1 MILTGDAL
9 TVLKSLDRASV
20 RCIVTSPPYYG
31 LRDYGHKGQIGL
43 EASPDEYV
51 ARLVEVFREARRV
64 LTKDGT
70 LWLNL
75 GDSYFGSGKGGATNP
90 AWAGNLQKGNAGSCR
105 GAINIKPQ
113 GRPKNLIGIPWRT
126 AFALQADGWN
136 LRQEIIWAKPAPMP
150 ESVKDRFTRSHESI
164 FLFSKSRK
172 YYFDADAVKEK
183 AVSDITIQCSRENNK
198 KNHTARQKPHAGTL
212 DTNGDGWRNKR
223 DVWTIPPEP
232 YRGAHFAT
240 FPAELA
246 RTCIKAGSARG
257 DTVLDMFSGSGT
269 VGVACIL
276 EGREYIGIELN
287 PDYVKLQ
294 EERLAATERT
304 GFLF

>member
-64 LTKDGT
+64 LTRDGT
-70 LWLNL
+70 MWLNL
-75 GDSYFGSGKGGATNP
+75 GDSYGWRRS
-90 AWAGNLQKGNAGSCR
+90 R
-105 GAINIKPQ
+105 E
-113 GRPKNLIGIPWRT
+113 RRKNLLGIPWRT

-150 ESVKDRFTRSHESI
+150 ESVKDRFTRSHETI

-198 KNHTARQKPHAGTL
+198 KNHTAGQKPHAGTL

-246 RTCIKAGSARG
+246 RTCIKTGSARG

>member
-64 LTKDGT
+64 LTRDGT
-70 LWLNL
+70 MWLNL
-75 GDSYFGSGKGGATNP
+75 GDSYGWRRS
-90 AWAGNLQKGNAGSCR
+90 R
-105 GAINIKPQ
+105 E
-113 GRPKNLIGIPWRT
+113 RRKNLLGIPWRT
-126 AFALQADGWN
+126 AFALQSDGWN

-164 FLFSKSRK
+164 FLFSKSHK

-198 KNHTARQKPHAGTL
+198 KNHTAGQKPHAGTL

>member
-43 EASPDEYV
+43 EASLDEYV

-64 LTKDGT
+64 LTRDGT
-70 LWLNL
+70 MWLNL
-75 GDSYFGSGKGGATNP
+75 GDSYGWRRS
-90 AWAGNLQKGNAGSCR
+90 R
-105 GAINIKPQ
+105 E
-113 GRPKNLIGIPWRT
+113 RRKNLLGIPWRT

-198 KNHTARQKPHAGTL
+198 KNHTAGQKPHAGTL
-212 DTNGDGWRNKR
+212 DTNGDGWRSKR

-232 YRGAHFAT
+232 YSGAHFAT

-269 VGVACIL
+269 VGVVCIL

>member
-43 EASPDEYV
+43 EASPDEYA

-64 LTKDGT
+64 LTRDGT
-70 LWLNL
+70 MWLNL
-75 GDSYFGSGKGGATNP
+75 GDSYGWRRS
-90 AWAGNLQKGNAGSCR
+90 R
-105 GAINIKPQ
+105 E
-113 GRPKNLIGIPWRT
+113 RRKNLLGIPWRT

-198 KNHTARQKPHAGTL
+198 KNHTAGQKPHAGTL

-232 YRGAHFAT
+232 YKGAHFAT
-240 FPAELA
+240 FPTELA

>member
-31 LRDYGHKGQIGL
+31 LRDYGYKGQIGL

-64 LTKDGT
+64 LTRDGT
-70 LWLNL
+70 MWLNL
-75 GDSYFGSGKGGATNP
+75 GDSYGWRRS
-90 AWAGNLQKGNAGSCR
+90 R
-105 GAINIKPQ
+105 E
-113 GRPKNLIGIPWRT
+113 RRKNLLGIPWRT

-183 AVSDITIQCSRENNK
+183 AVSDITIQCSRGNNK
-198 KNHTARQKPHAGTL
+198 KNHTAGQKPHAGTL

>member
-64 LTKDGT
+64 LTRDGT
-70 LWLNL
+70 MWLNL
-75 GDSYFGSGKGGATNP
+75 GDSYGWRRS
-90 AWAGNLQKGNAGSCR
+90 R
-105 GAINIKPQ
+105 E
-113 GRPKNLIGIPWRT
+113 RRKNLLGIPWRT

-198 KNHTARQKPHAGTL
+198 KNHTAGQKPHAGTL

-246 RTCIKAGSARG
+246 RTCIKTGSARG

>member
-64 LTKDGT
+64 LTRDGT
-70 LWLNL
+70 IWLNM
-75 GDSYFGSGKGGATNP
+75 GDSYGWRRS
-90 AWAGNLQKGNAGSCR
+90 QER
-105 GAINIKPQ
+105 
-113 GRPKNLIGIPWRT
+113 RKNLLGIPWRT

-136 LRQEIIWAKPAPMP
+136 LRQEIIWAKSAPMP

-198 KNHTARQKPHAGTL
+198 KNHIAGQKPHMGTL

>member
-43 EASPDEYV
+43 EASPDEYA

-64 LTKDGT
+64 LTRDGT
-70 LWLNL
+70 MWLNL
-75 GDSYFGSGKGGATNP
+75 GDSYGWRRSRERRN
-90 AWAGNLQKGNAGSCR
+90 NQL
-105 GAINIKPQ
+105 
-113 GRPKNLIGIPWRT
+113 GISRRT

-150 ESVKDRFTRSHESI
+150 ESVKDRFTRAHESI

-198 KNHTARQKPHAGTL
+198 KNHTAGQKPHAGTL

-232 YRGAHFAT
+232 YKGAHFAT
-240 FPAELA
+240 FPTELA

>member
-9 TVLKSLDRASV
+9 TVLKSIDRASV

-31 LRDYGHKGQIGL
+31 LRDYGHEGQIGL

-64 LTKDGT
+64 LTRDGT
-70 LWLNL
+70 MWLNL
-75 GDSYFGSGKGGATNP
+75 GDSYGWRRS
-90 AWAGNLQKGNAGSCR
+90 QER
-105 GAINIKPQ
+105 
-113 GRPKNLIGIPWRT
+113 RKNLLGIPWRT
-126 AFALQADGWN
+126 AFALQSDGWN

-172 YYFDADAVKEK
+172 YYFDTDAVKEK
-183 AVSDITIQCSRENNK
+183 AVSDITIQCPRENNK
-198 KNHTARQKPHAGTL
+198 KNHTAGQKPHAGTL

-232 YRGAHFAT
+232 YKGAHFAT

-257 DTVLDMFSGSGT
+257 DIVLDMFSGSGT

-294 EERLAATERT
+294 KERLAATERT

>member
-43 EASPDEYV
+43 EASPDEYA

-64 LTKDGT
+64 LTRDGT
-70 LWLNL
+70 MWLNL
-75 GDSYFGSGKGGATNP
+75 GDSYGWRRS
-90 AWAGNLQKGNAGSCR
+90 R
-105 GAINIKPQ
+105 E
-113 GRPKNLIGIPWRT
+113 RRKNLLGIPWRT

-172 YYFDADAVKEK
+172 YYFEADAVKEK

-198 KNHTARQKPHAGTL
+198 KNHTAGQKPHAGTL

-232 YRGAHFAT
+232 YKGAHFAT

-246 RTCIKAGSARG
+246 RTCIKAGSARR

>member
-64 LTKDGT
+64 LTRDGT
-70 LWLNL
+70 MWLNL
-75 GDSYFGSGKGGATNP
+75 GDSYGWRRS
-90 AWAGNLQKGNAGSCR
+90 R
-105 GAINIKPQ
+105 E
-113 GRPKNLIGIPWRT
+113 RRKNLLGIPWRT

-183 AVSDITIQCSRENNK
+183 AVSDITIQYSRENNK
-198 KNHTARQKPHAGTL
+198 KNHTAGQKPHAGTL

-287 PDYVKLQ
+287 PAYVKLQ

>member
-64 LTKDGT
+64 LTRDGT
-70 LWLNL
+70 MWLNL
-75 GDSYFGSGKGGATNP
+75 GDSYGWRRS
-90 AWAGNLQKGNAGSCR
+90 R
-105 GAINIKPQ
+105 E
-113 GRPKNLIGIPWRT
+113 RRKNLLGIPWRT

-198 KNHTARQKPHAGTL
+198 KNHTAGQKPHAGTL
-212 DTNGDGWRNKR
+212 DTNGNGWRSKR

>member
-64 LTKDGT
+64 LTRDGT
-70 LWLNL
+70 MWLNL
-75 GDSYFGSGKGGATNP
+75 GDSYGWRRS
-90 AWAGNLQKGNAGSCR
+90 R
-105 GAINIKPQ
+105 E
-113 GRPKNLIGIPWRT
+113 RRKNLLGIPWRT

-198 KNHTARQKPHAGTL
+198 KNHTTGQKPHAGTL

-269 VGVACIL
+269 VGVVCIL

>member
-64 LTKDGT
+64 LTRDGT
-70 LWLNL
+70 MWLNL
-75 GDSYFGSGKGGATNP
+75 GDSYGWRRS
-90 AWAGNLQKGNAGSCR
+90 R
-105 GAINIKPQ
+105 E
-113 GRPKNLIGIPWRT
+113 RRKNLLGIPWRT

-198 KNHTARQKPHAGTL
+198 KNHTAGQKPHAGTL